1 MDVASDWMGW
11 VSPGGVRYRAL
22 FGTNKMM
29 MRLLRLFTGI
39 DFAKIIERK
48 FC

>member
-22 FGTNKMM
+22 FGTNKINDNDKV
-29 MRLLRLFTGI
+29 RGCSQGLILQ
-39 DFAKIIERK
+39 K
-48 FC
+48 

>member
-22 FGTNKMM
+22 FGTNKFNDDEVVEVVH
-29 MRLLRLFTGI
+29 R
-39 DFAKIIERK
+39 D
-48 FC
+48 